1 MILFI
6 VASDLWGNRIHP
18 KGMIG
23 DRPVSGTLKALESG
37 QLPNDSRNN
46 GPVEPG
52 SLVGHSR

>member
-6 VASDLWGNRIHP
+6 VASNLWGNRIHP

-23 DRPVSGTLKALESG
+23 DRPVSGRPKALGSG
-37 QLPNDSRNN
+37 QLPNDSRKN

-52 SLVGHSR
+52 SLIGHSR